1 MLYYTY
7 LHRRASDGQPF
18 YVGKGMGSRAWS
30 AQNRNQHWTR
40 TRAKHGV
47 TVEVL
52 AHWPTEAE
60 AFEHEKFLI
69 WCFRDMGCKLVNQT
83 GGGEGSSGRVVSD
96 ATKQKISD
104 AVAPKLRS
112 PKARAAASQRAVQRM
127 ADQAERSRVS
137 ESLRKHY
144 EAPEAIQRLKQQ
156 GTRQASDPAMREQMI
171 AAGRKVARPVAC
183 IETGVTYVSL
193 IEAVKWLSGIGQSK
207 AQVRPIS
214 EVARGVRKSAYGY
227 TWKFTERKN

>member
-1 MLYYTY
+1 MFYTY

-18 YVGKGMGSRAWS
+18 YVGKGMGRRAWA
-30 AQNRNQHWTR
+30 AQNRNQHWKN

-47 TVEVL
+47 KVEVL

-60 AFEHEKFLI
+60 AFEHEQFLI
-69 WCFRDMGCKLVNQT
+69 WCFKDMGCKLVNQT
-83 GGGEGSSGRVVSD
+83 GGGEGSSGRVVSE
-96 ATKQKISD
+96 ATKLKISN

-112 PKARAAASQRAVQRM
+112 QEARAAASQRAAQRM
-127 ADQAERSRVS
+127 ANQAERSRVS
-137 ESLRKHY
+137 EGLRKHY

-156 GTRQASDPAMREQMI
+156 GLRQASDPAMLEQMI
-171 AAGRKVARPVAC
+171 AAGRKVARPVTC
-183 IETGVTYVSL
+183 IETGVTHVSL
-193 IEAVKWLSGIGQSK
+193 VEAVKWLAGIGQPK

-227 TWKFTERKN
+227 TWKFIERKN